1 MCFIRLKKNLLKDFS
16 PYKLINHFMKIGI
29 VCYPTFG
36 GSGIV
41 ATELGHALA
50 NKGHE
55 VHFITYDQP
64 VRLDIMDKNIYYHEV
79 NVHVYPLFDYQP
91 YELALSSQ
99 MVETVISRKLDVLH
113 VHYAIP
119 HAYAAF
125 MARQILKDRGINIS
139 VVTTLHGTDI
149 TLVGKQ
155 PSYLPAVKF
164 SIEHSCAVTAVS
176 QSLKEDTIT
185 NFSTNKEITVI
196 PNFIDISLYTSKSR
210 LSNQLAEEGEFVISH
225 ISNFRPLKRTKDV
238 MKIFAGIRKE
248 VKAKL
253 ILMGDGP
260 DRDQTLQIAKDLGIE
275 EDVKYLGKTN
285 EVERVLCMSDLFL
298 LPSSSESF
306 GLAALEAMAAKVP
319 VISTNTGGLP
329 EVNIDG
335 VTGYASSVGDVT
347 DMIKNSLRILQNPV
361 LKSKLSQNAFDRAK
375 EFDISNVVPMY
386 EEVYKKVIES
396 TKKQLG

>member
-1 MCFIRLKKNLLKDFS
+1 
-16 PYKLINHFMKIGI
+16 MKIGI

-50 NKGHE
+50 KKGHE

-64 VRLDIMDKNIYYHEV
+64 VRLDIMDKNIYYHQV

-176 QSLKEDTIT
+176 QSLKEDTIK
-185 NFSTNKEITVI
+185 NFSTEKEIRVI
-196 PNFIDISLYTSKSR
+196 PNFIDVSLYTKVTKCTG
-210 LSNQLAEEGEFVISH
+210 QLANEDEFIVSH

-260 DRDQTLQIAKDLGIE
+260 DRDKTLQMAKDLGIE
-275 EDVKYLGKTN
+275 RDVKYLGKTN
-285 EVERVLCMSDLFL
+285 DVERVLCMSDLFL

-319 VISTNTGGLP
+319 VISTNIGGIP

-335 VTGYASSVGDVT
+335 VTGFFSDVGDVKG
-347 DMIKNSLRILQNPV
+347 MITKSLKILQNPE
-361 LKSKLSQNAFDRAK
+361 LKKELSVNAFNRAK
-375 EFDISNVVPMY
+375 EFDISAIVPMY
-386 EEVYKKVIES
+386 EDLYQEVIAK
-396 TKKQLG
+396 TKA